1 MALSED
7 ELARAMDDAFGQGM
21 IDPCFPCATFSLHL
35 GEQKNPSGILSFLRR
50 LKPSFFDELVL
61 AGKTLSEAQ
70 GIQASKACIASFSS
84 RPELEE
90 TKDSNLKK
98 YLLKTGSV
106 VFNLRSNDQRKLDTL
121 IRNFAKHSYA
131 GILMAIVKEFYPAD
145 YQSLVDFINTMP
157 AKPVVEEG
165 GCAVACDGSAKDPF
179 DETLVAFQG
188 LPVSCV
194 RESFGHFPGLV
205 HADYSRGQPQGV
217 LRFRTPK
224 EAADAFAIA
233 SEPTFQIEGVHPAVH
248 LLTKEKCEAY
258 SVEITAMKLKR
269 KIEGRHRKH

>member
-1 MALSED
+1 MALSD
-7 ELARAMDDAFGQGM
+7 EELENKMDAAFNGSSESDLSGPTFLFREGQK
-21 IDPCFPCATFSLHL
+21 DS
-35 GEQKNPSGILSFLRR
+35 SGILSFLRR
-50 LKPSFFDELVL
+50 LNPSFFDELVL
-61 AGKTLSEAQ
+61 AGEILSNAK
-70 GIQASKACIASFSS
+70 GIQASKTCIASFCS
-84 RPELEE
+84 RSELEG

-98 YLLKTGSV
+98 YILKAGSV
-106 VFNLRSNDQRKLDTL
+106 VSNLRSKDSKKLEVL
-121 IRNFAKHSYA
+121 IRNFDKYSYA

-217 LRFRTPK
+217 LRFGTPK
-224 EAADAFAIA
+224 EAIEAFTIA

-248 LLTKEKCEAY
+248 LLTKEECEAY
-258 SVEITAMKLKR
+258 SVEITAMKLQR